1 MNTPAAV
8 SGIAT
13 IVAVWFVLTAVTACG
28 TAAAFWLA
36 TTGRRP
42 FRGWS
47 MFVRGCLAAV
57 ALVAIIDAVLRA
69 FALSASPSGRLA
81 VGVVAAL
88 AAAAFLRMPVPTAG
102 RGAWLSVGML
112 AVACGISTALFTLF
126 SAPDVWQLGESRLA
140 HVVPEN
146 EQTGAHAVTDR
157 GSVIPLGHFESDS
170 VGPDAPAPPDVPE
183 GFSGQVIVANNDPS
197 TANCHGFVF
206 TDGRFH
212 VASELVDRILGD
224 NGYHVVT
231 TPEPH
236 DVIVYRDDTGVVLH
250 TGIVKSVGD
259 DGFVLVESKWGPLHT
274 YWHTPEAQSYSH
286 RFDYW
291 RSPRD
296 GHLLTIVAPEHDES
310 ESAAVR

>member
-1 MNTPAAV
+1 M
-8 SGIAT
+8 T
-13 IVAVWFVLTAVTACG
+13 IVGVWFALTAVTACG
-28 TAAAFWLA
+28 TAVAIWLA

-69 FALSASPSGRLA
+69 LALAASPSGRLA
-81 VGVVAAL
+81 TGVVAAL
-88 AAAAFLRMPVPTAG
+88 AAAALLRIPVPTAG
-102 RGAWLSVGML
+102 RRAWLSVGML
-112 AVACGISTALFTLF
+112 ALACGISTALFTVI
-126 SAPDVWQLGESRLA
+126 STPNVWQPQGGSLA

-157 GSVIPLGHFESDS
+157 GTVIPLGHFEA
-170 VGPDAPAPPDVPE
+170 DAGGAEVPPVPE
-183 GFSGQVIVANNDPS
+183 GFSGQVIVSNDDLS

-206 TDGRFH
+206 TNGRFH
-212 VASELVDRILGD
+212 VASDQVDRILGD
-224 NGYHVVT
+224 NGYTVVT
-231 TPEPH
+231 TPAPH

-274 YWHTPEAQSYSH
+274 YLHTPESQSYSQ

-296 GHLLTIVAPEHDES
+296 GHLLTIVTPAHEEAAKS
-310 ESAAVR
+310 TAVR